1 MRLSEW
7 AAVRRAAT
15 VAALCVVLTAAPGAG
30 HGDVVVERAPAT
42 ALPGWAQEFSRLPD
56 HPSDDAG
63 ASWRHDPALSRAFAS
78 PDVVAPTG
86 PDWIGLTRDTALLLG
101 YQAVA
106 TFGVIYMMPE
116 DISRWPDVSDKGFGQ
131 SWVDNVQDPSFD
143 HDAWWLNYVMHP
155 YFGAVYYTRARERGF
170 KELPSFLYSAFA
182 STMYEFGPEAFFEK
196 PSIQDLIVTPV
207 AGAVIGAFV
216 FEPIRR
222 RILSKPD
229 LAWYD
234 HVGLVLTDPVGA
246 LNSIVERIFGIKSTI
261 RVQMTPP
268 HTGRTANGA
277 DGLRQRAVGLQL
289 SVPWN

>member
-1 MRLSEW
+1 MTIAAGVALSL
-7 AAVRRAAT
+7 A
-15 VAALCVVLTAAPGAG
+15 LTAAPATGRDDAA
-30 HGDVVVERAPAT
+30 VEREPAT
-42 ALPGWAQEFSRLPD
+42 ALAGWAQELSWRPD
-56 HPSDDAG
+56 GSPHDAG

-78 PDVVAPTG
+78 PDEVAPTG
-86 PDWIGLTRDTALLLG
+86 SDWSGLARDTALLLG
-101 YQAVA
+101 YQSVA
-106 TFGVIYMMPE
+106 TFGVIYLMPE
-116 DISRWPDVSDKGFGQ
+116 EISRWPDVSDKGFGQ
-131 SWVDNVQDPSFD
+131 SWVDNVQDPTFD

-155 YFGAVYYTRARERGF
+155 YFGAVYYTRARARGF
-170 KELPSFLYSAFA
+170 GELPSLLYSAFA

-207 AGAVIGAFV
+207 AGAIVGAFV

-246 LNSIVERIFGIKSTI
+246 LNSIVERVFGIKSTI
-261 RVQMTPP
+261 RVHMTPP
-268 HTGRTANGA
+268 PGGRTAGGTE
-277 DGLRQRAVGLQL
+277 GLRERAVGLQL